1 MHVPQIAAK
10 ARHAQ
15 QSVQSQVQRD
25 EYALKRV
32 GVAFAESPLPGTF
45 GAEDAGRFTIASWLE
60 ESGMGKWV
68 ISAALLAILA
78 IAFWASYGL
87 WIRVVASVPAWVWL
101 LLAIGGGLSVVLG
114 AGLMAL
120 VFYSNRMGFD
130 EPPVIVEPGNESHH

>member
-1 MHVPQIAAK
+1 
-10 ARHAQ
+10 
-15 QSVQSQVQRD
+15 
-25 EYALKRV
+25 
-32 GVAFAESPLPGTF
+32 
-45 GAEDAGRFTIASWLE
+45 
-60 ESGMGKWV
+60 MGKWV

-87 WIRVVASVPAWVWL
+87 WISVVASVPAWVWL
-101 LLAIGGGLSVVLG
+101 LLAIGGGLSVALG